1 MRQKEVLVVL
11 EVQESNNGIET
22 KIIKRKI
29 VEEKYEYDTDG
40 VLIYKTIITT
50 TEEEN
55 SLPTYFYNNHDV
67 KLP

>member
-1 MRQKEVLVVL
+1 MRRKEVLVVL
-11 EVQESNNGIET
+11 EVQESNNGIEA

-40 VLIYKTIITT
+40 VLIYKTITTT

-55 SLPTYFYNNHDV
+55 SRPTYYDNHDV

>member
-1 MRQKEVLVVL
+1 MKQKEVPMVL
-11 EVQESNNGIET
+11 EVQESNNGIEA

-55 SLPTYFYNNHDV
+55 SLPTYFYDNHDV

>member
-1 MRQKEVLVVL
+1 MLRVL
-11 EVQESNNGIET
+11 EVQESSNGIET

-40 VLIYKTIITT
+40 NLIYKTITTT

-55 SLPTYFYNNHDV
+55 SRPTYFYDNHDV